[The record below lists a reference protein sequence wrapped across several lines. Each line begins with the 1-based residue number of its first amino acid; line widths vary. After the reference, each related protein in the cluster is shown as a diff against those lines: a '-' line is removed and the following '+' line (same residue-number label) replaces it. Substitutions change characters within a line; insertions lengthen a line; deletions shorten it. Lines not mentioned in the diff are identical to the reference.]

1 MLKLVLDDILMQFER
16 VIMDRKFTLLGAI
29 QLDKEIKMLMDYFT
43 RHTSRI
49 RNKFSRINQ
58 MVSLLNQEKVLEP
71 HYSFQAIDVLELWSG
86 NSSTIRWKLSA
97 DQVRQLVSQRT
108 DFSKVQVDQL
118 KDGIK

>member
-58 MVSLLNQEKVLEP
+58 MVSLLKQEKVLEP